1 MDLNDKTVAELKDL
15 LRNQGLPISGT
26 KAQLVKRL
34 ADSTQ
39 EVHVLSLE
47 DEEKV

>member
-15 LRNQGLPISGT
+15 LRSQGLPISGT

-39 EVHVLSLE
+39 EVHVLSLSLIHI
-47 DEEKV
+47 